1 MKAIGLRCV
10 NCHREYSLGLLSQCP
25 DCFFP
30 LEVCYEALS
39 GNRMIETA
47 GKQGIWRY
55 GPLLPT
61 LLEKEEVSL
70 GEGNTPL
77 LHAQRLNER
86 MGLQNLYIKY
96 EGQNP
101 TGSFKDRPTAVGV
114 SMALSLGLKTVT
126 ASSTGNAGAS
136 LAAYAARAGLHAL
149 IFVTDRTPPAKLV
162 QMVLYGARVITVQG
176 SLSDAYW
183 LARNA
188 SVEWGWM
195 NLTSTFLS
203 PYGVEG
209 DKTVAYELYQ
219 QLDRTPDWIIV
230 PVSVGP
236 LLVGI
241 YNGYL
246 DLKKL
251 GLIERLPRMVAAQS
265 SACAPIARAF
275 KHGDDY
281 VRSWERL
288 TDTVAG
294 GIADPLIGYEQ
305 DGTYTLRVI
314 RNSNGAATV
323 STDVK
328 ILEATQTLA
337 RDEGI
342 FSEPTGAVSL
352 AALNELRDNPFFDPE
367 QMVVCLVTGH
377 GLKQVRAFEKQIQLP
392 EAIEPTLEALSV
404 FLKKQ
409 FLDQEEL

>member
-1 MKAIGLRCV
+1 MKAIGLRCL
-10 NCHREYSLGLLSQCP
+10 NCGQEYSLGLLYQCAH
-25 DCFFP
+25 CQFP
-30 LEVCYEALS
+30 LEVCYEALR
-39 GNRMIETA
+39 GDRMVEA
-47 GKQGIWRY
+47 VGKQGIWRY

-77 LHAQRLNER
+77 LHARRLGER
-86 MGLQNLYIKY
+86 IGLPNLFIKN

-114 SMALSLGLKTVT
+114 SMALTFGLKTVT
-126 ASSTGNAGAS
+126 VSSTGNAGAS

-162 QMVLYGARVITVQG
+162 QMVLYGARVVTVQG

-188 SVEWGWM
+188 SVEWDWM

-219 QLDRTPDWIIV
+219 QLGGAPDWIIV

-241 YNGYL
+241 YKGYQ

-265 SACAPIARAF
+265 SACAPIARAYQ
-275 KHGDDY
+275 HGDEY
-281 VRSWERL
+281 VRPWEGL

-314 RNSNGAATV
+314 RNSNGAATA
-323 STDVK
+323 STDVE

-352 AALNELRDNPFFDPE
+352 AALNQLKNNPSFDPE
-367 QMVVCLVTGH
+367 QVVVCLVTGH
-377 GLKQVRAFEKQIQLP
+377 GLKQVRAFEEQIRLP
-392 EAIEPTLEALSV
+392 EAIEPTLEALSAL
-404 FLKKQ
+404 LKK
-409 FLDQEEL
+409 